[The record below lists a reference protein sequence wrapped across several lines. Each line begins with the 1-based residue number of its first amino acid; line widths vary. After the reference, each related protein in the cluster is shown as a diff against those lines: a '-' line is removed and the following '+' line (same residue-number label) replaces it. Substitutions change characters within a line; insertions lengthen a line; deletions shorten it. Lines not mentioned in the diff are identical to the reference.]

1 MPNGGFPPIKL
12 NKLNSTKK
20 NVNNKER
27 LYSSTL
33 QPNIN
38 IRQIL
43 LNNQN
48 KKIIEEVKV
57 ENELEIVTS
66 I

>member
-1 MPNGGFPPIKL
+1 MQNGGFPPIKL
-12 NKLNSTKK
+12 KQLKTKEE

-27 LYSSTL
+27 LFSSTL
-33 QPNIN
+33 QSNIN

-48 KKIIEEVKV
+48 KKLIEETQV
-57 ENELEIVTS
+57 EDKLEIVTS

>member
-1 MPNGGFPPIKL
+1 MQNGGFPPIKL
-12 NKLNSTKK
+12 NKLESNEK
-20 NVNNKER
+20 NINNKER
-27 LYSSTL
+27 LFSSTL
-33 QPNIN
+33 QSNIN

-48 KKIIEEVKV
+48 KKLIQETKV
-57 ENELEIVTS
+57 EDKLEIVTS